1 MQTDFLKKCEKSAYL
16 YGKSLEKKKKKAIQA
31 INPDFL
37 RREKESSV
45 RKNRQVIYL
54 NDKEMAA
61 IGEYCSRFKVNA
73 KSVFFRQAILE
84 KVLRELG
91 SNPPTLF

>member
-1 MQTDFLKKCEKSAYL
+1 MR
-16 YGKSLEKKKKKAIQA
+16 KKKTIQA

-61 IGEYCSRFKVNA
+61 ISEYCSRFKVNA